1 MLYIAAIKYVPWMI
15 ESENDLITLL
25 KEGSETA
32 FRDLVDQNQARV
44 YNTCLGF
51 VRNEDEADDIAQE
64 VFIEIY
70 RSIRSFRGES
80 KLSTWIYRI
89 AVTKSLE
96 HIRAKKRKK
105 RYAIFRSLV
114 YSDDNTVMDIPDHIH
129 PGILAENR
137 ERAKILFLAIEQLP
151 ENQKVAFTLNKI
163 EGMSYEEIAGVMK
176 KTVSSVESLL
186 HRARLKLQ
194 ENLYKY
200 YKS

>member
-25 KEGSETA
+25 KDGSESA
-32 FRDLVDQNQARV
+32 FRDLVDQNQDRV

-70 RSIRSFRGES
+70 RSIRTFRGES

-105 RYAIFRSLV
+105 RYAVFRSLV
-114 YSDDNTVMDIPDHIH
+114 YSDDDTVMDIPDHIH

-137 ERAKILFLAIEQLP
+137 ERAKILFQAIEQLP

-194 ENLYKY
+194 ENLYMY
-200 YKS
+200 YKL

>member
-70 RSIRSFRGES
+70 RSIRTFRGES

-114 YSDDNTVMDIPDHIH
+114 YSDDDTVMDIPDHIH
-129 PGILAENR
+129 PGVLAENR
-137 ERAKILFLAIEQLP
+137 ERAKILFQAIELLP

-194 ENLYKY
+194 ENLYMY